1 MVFRVAG
8 CADFP
13 QPQLIKTE
21 LQQQL
26 RSLSRIPGSLLT
38 PGVAIW
44 TPTLGYFDR
53 KIERMTLGLRP
64 RAAIASIVVMT
75 Q

>member
-1 MVFRVAG
+1 MGRPGAPRVEAVAARILND
-8 CADFP
+8 C
-13 QPQLIKTE
+13 LI
-21 LQQQL
+21 QD
-26 RSLSRIPGSLLT
+26 GSLLT

-44 TPTLGYFDR
+44 RPTLGYSDSE
-53 KIERMTLGLRP
+53 IERMTLGLRP